1 MTTCIGNRTFRW
13 GVRTYVMG
21 ILNVTPDSFSN
32 GGRHNTLDEAV
43 AHAARMVSEGA
54 DILDVGGES
63 TRPTHTPV
71 SAQEEAERV
80 LPVIRMLAERFPD
93 VPISVDTMKA
103 EVAREAV
110 KAGATLINDVW
121 GFRRDLAM
129 AEVAA
134 QTGVACCLMHNRAEA
149 GYEDLM
155 DEVCADLLDSVRIA
169 LAAGV
174 AQDRILLDPG
184 IGFGKTKAHNLEVL
198 RHLDRIRALGYPVL
212 LGTSR
217 KSVIGLTLDL
227 PVEERLEGT
236 LATTA
241 LGIAQGVD
249 VVRVHDVQANVRVCR
264 MTDAIVREAADE
276 QGKPV

>member
-1 MTTCIGNRTFRW
+1 MRIGNKDFHW
-13 GVRTYVMG
+13 GTRTYVMG
-21 ILNVTPDSFSN
+21 ILNMTPDSFSD
-32 GGRHNTLDEAV
+32 GGMHNAPADAV
-43 AHAARMVSEGA
+43 VHAAKMVTEGV

-71 SAQEEAERV
+71 SAEEEMARI
-80 LPVIRMLAERFPD
+80 LPVIRMLADRFPD
-93 VPISVDTMKA
+93 VPVSVDTMKA
-103 EVAREAV
+103 DVAREAIR
-110 KAGATLINDVW
+110 AGACLINDVW
-121 GFRRDLAM
+121 GFRQDPAM

-134 QTGVACCLMHNRAEA
+134 QTGVVCCLMHNRAEA
-149 GYEDLM
+149 VYGNLM
-155 DEVCADLLDSVRIA
+155 DEICTDLLESVRIA

-174 AQDRILLDPG
+174 VRDRILLDPG
-184 IGFGKTKAHNLEVL
+184 IGFGKTKEHNLEVL

-217 KSVIGLTLDL
+217 KSVIGLTLGL

-249 VVRVHDVQANVRVCR
+249 VVRVHDVRENVRACR
-264 MTDAIVREAADE
+264 MADAIIR
-276 QGKPV
+276 G